1 LPDNQVPN
9 DLIKMASLPTTLP
22 PSTGQQPT
30 GNGTMAS
37 LLNTG
42 LVQQSQAQLQVQLQ
56 QQPVPHFGNM
66 VPGTPNQYNRT
77 TFQERQ
83 MQNQEARTCTPHQ
96 QESSSNGFI
105 AMDLG
110 ESTMQVR
117 ATEDAILQGKFN

>member
-1 LPDNQVPN
+1 
-9 DLIKMASLPTTLP
+9 MASLSTTLP
-22 PSTGQQPT
+22 PLTGQQPT
-30 GNGTMAS
+30 GNGTMVS

-42 LVQQSQAQLQVQLQ
+42 LVQQSLAQLQVQLQ
-56 QQPVPHFGNM
+56 QQPAPHFGST
-66 VPGTPNQYNRT
+66 VPGTPNQDNRT
-77 TFQERQ
+77 TFQEHH

-117 ATEDAILQGKFN
+117 ATEDAILQGKLH